1 MGQTPV
7 TAAMR
12 PAPAACSAP
21 TDPEGR
27 PALASPLQAGR
38 AKHSDGPRA
47 ACQRLKAEFGL
58 QSRPEAVGSRRGTR
72 PPARQWTPR
81 SRQLAAAEAT
91 AHEGGR
97 AGESHVR
104 DQGNRRG

>member
-27 PALASPLQAGR
+27 PALASPLLSGE
-38 AKHSDGPRA
+38 G
-47 ACQRLKAEFGL
+47 
-58 QSRPEAVGSRRGTR
+58 EAFRW
-72 PPARQWTPR
+72 A
-81 SRQLAAAEAT
+81 
-91 AHEGGR
+91 
-97 AGESHVR
+97 
-104 DQGNRRG
+104 